1 MLESAKYLDAEVM
14 FLRYEDE
21 SLFDTP
27 ETRRSVLTAI
37 RWADPDVIFTH
48 HPRDWSTDH
57 NVTAKLVTEVLLSV
71 GGNLHTADLPPIAKK
86 PQVFFEGTK
95 AFVNIDN
102 EMETKMQML
111 RCHKSQIG
119 WMETFYDG
127 KDFTEHISATAKMYG
142 MWSGS
147 TYAEGFDAH
156 KVLGD
161 CADYRVMP

>member
-1 MLESAKYLDAEVM
+1 M

-57 NVTAKLVTEVLLSV
+57 NVTAKLVTEVLLSL

-86 PQVFFEGTK
+86 RRYSLKERK
-95 AFVNIDN
+95 
-102 EMETKMQML
+102 L
-111 RCHKSQIG
+111 
-119 WMETFYDG
+119 
-127 KDFTEHISATAKMYG
+127 
-142 MWSGS
+142 
-147 TYAEGFDAH
+147 
-156 KVLGD
+156 L
-161 CADYRVMP
+161 